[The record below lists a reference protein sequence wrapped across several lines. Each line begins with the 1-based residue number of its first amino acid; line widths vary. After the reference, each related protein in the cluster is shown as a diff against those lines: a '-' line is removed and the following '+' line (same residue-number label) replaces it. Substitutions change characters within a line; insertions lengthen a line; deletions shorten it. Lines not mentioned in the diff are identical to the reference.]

1 MKKILSLSMIIFIG
15 GMLFG
20 QSAKYT
26 KLINLAKQYE
36 AQKQYIFALGTYYD
50 AIEEDQINCTEAAE
64 AYEKLSS
71 LIASG
76 KPGNGNFGK
85 FELHDEWKK
94 VLLDAERYWAE
105 NPIIGIKIKNV
116 SQDSIDYNTKTANYK
131 IEYNYYFTEK
141 YKVIRNIIVS
151 GCEKAGSK
159 SWSDF
164 PELSDWPRTS
174 VLTVNDGSTDGIYKK
189 YKIPLLKDSETNY
202 HSPYFSTSVINF
214 KKYEAKS
221 WEELGFQSAI
231 IEQMEALEINFI
243 VNDVKFGVF
252 DRNNKLLFS
261 GTRQLVKK
269 SKDTYSYIIQ
279 KVPQNIIKLIDNNQ
293 VEIKLAGFYIQYG
306 VLAKKEIYIPSYN
319 SYNRS
324 SAKANFLKEVND
336 SLSDESLRSLVVKL
350 PDISIDINK
359 IENFE
364 KKNAYSV
371 AQEKQKAKK
380 DAIATINKLLND
392 ENYDQVLTQIEK
404 SKSNGVNLSIEDFG
418 LNNEELNKK
427 VLIKKMKIAYSN
439 KDYSRVE
446 NLIAYATSKGIK
458 VSTQDINIAS
468 EEFERVKKNAQKKA
482 YDDHKKSYS
491 KNVFEVRKNFEEK
504 YFVILP
510 KTNILMAKTELTDFS
525 INKPEVCKWITAI
538 ELCNFFSLMHGL
550 EEAYIINGD
559 EVIWN
564 KDANGYR
571 LPTEEEWIYA
581 AKGGKNSK
589 YSGGNGIDSV
599 AWYIK
604 NSNGV
609 VNTPSTK
616 DANKYGLY
624 DMTGNVRE
632 WCWNDKVEAGEG
644 FKVVKGGSF
653 KSDPKLCEINFSDAV
668 FKDSELDDVG
678 FRMCRNITEKDKEVI
693 GDACDPWNLMMNFS
707 SEKGMGYYEV
717 SQSLYESIVGS
728 NPSHYI
734 GKDKPVESVSWLDA
748 IKFCNAL
755 SKAAGLDE
763 VYLID
768 GEEIFWNKNA
778 KGFRLPTAIEW
789 YQAAS
794 GEEQYIYA
802 GSENLDEIA
811 WIKENSNGETHNRGE
826 KKPNKCGFYD
836 FNGNVKEWVWVEE
849 ELEKVGCM
857 GGSYCESKDS
867 SEFDIAVYKTEER
880 NNAYWNVGIRL
891 CRDI

>member
-1 MKKILSLSMIIFIG
+1 MKKILSLAMIIFIG

-26 KLINLAKQYE
+26 NLVNLAKQYE
-36 AQKQYIFALGTYYD
+36 DQKQYIFALGTYYD

-324 SAKANFLKEVND
+324 SATANFLKEVND
-336 SLSDESLRSLVVKL
+336 SLSDESLRSLVAKL
-350 PDISIDINK
+350 PDIAVNTDK
-359 IENFE
+359 
-364 KKNAYSV
+364 
-371 AQEKQKAKK
+371 
-380 DAIATINKLLND
+380 
-392 ENYDQVLTQIEK
+392 IEK
-404 SKSNGVNLSIEDFG
+404 SAKENVIEVSAKAR
-418 LNNEELNKK
+418 EELKLKNGYIEK
-427 VLIKKMKIAYSN
+427 IKKAFDSNDFKTVNSLLAEAKSKSINVVAEDLGVTEKEYYIREISYVINNYYKN
-439 KDYSRVE
+439 KDFENAHKALKTVFDNGYEKE
-446 NLIAYATSKGIK
+446 NLLLDT
-458 VSTQDINIAS
+458 AS
-468 EEFERVKKNAQKKA
+468 ITNTYKAEVQKLLKKNSVVEVSKLFEFANLIGIEKESIGWDEKVIEKALKAEIQEKYNNSDYKGTLAAIDYLTDGLGKTLVDLKLQKDLRERAQKK
-482 YDDHKKSYS
+482 YDDAEAKFAAYRKPIEEKFVEIPDLGILMSSVEVTQKFYLQIMKKDPSQNKEMADAILLYVPVS
-491 KNVFEVRKNFEEK
+491 GTRPVDSVSWNDAVAFCNELSIKAGLEPAYVINGKNV
-504 YFVILP
+504 
-510 KTNILMAKTELTDFS
+510 T
-525 INKPEVCKWITAI
+525 WIK
-538 ELCNFFSLMHGL
+538 S
-550 EEAYIINGD
+550 
-559 EVIWN
+559 
-564 KDANGYR
+564 ANGYR
-571 LPTEEEWIYA
+571 LPTASEWFTV
-581 AKGGKNSK
+581 AKAKTD
-589 YSGGNGIDSV
+589 YRFSGSNDLSSI
-599 AWYIK
+599 AWYNYNA
-604 NSNGV
+604 NS
-609 VNTPSTK
+609 STHEIGQK
-616 DANKYGLY
+616 KPNSYGLY
-624 DMTGNVRE
+624 DMNGNVWE
-632 WCWNDKVEAGEG
+632 WCWDVSKNGIHG
-644 FKVVKGGSF
+644 MMGGGYDDSDYKYFELVDDSF
-653 KSDPKLCEINFSDAV
+653 WVPKDNQGR
-668 FKDSELDDVG
+668 DDIG
-678 FRMCRNITEKDKEVI
+678 FRICRNKE
-693 GDACDPWNLMMNFS
+693 
-707 SEKGMGYYEV
+707 
-717 SQSLYESIVGS
+717 
-728 NPSHYI
+728 
-734 GKDKPVESVSWLDA
+734 
-748 IKFCNAL
+748 
-755 SKAAGLDE
+755 
-763 VYLID
+763 
-768 GEEIFWNKNA
+768 
-778 KGFRLPTAIEW
+778 
-789 YQAAS
+789 
-794 GEEQYIYA
+794 
-802 GSENLDEIA
+802 
-811 WIKENSNGETHNRGE
+811 
-826 KKPNKCGFYD
+826 
-836 FNGNVKEWVWVEE
+836 
-849 ELEKVGCM
+849 
-857 GGSYCESKDS
+857 
-867 SEFDIAVYKTEER
+867 
-880 NNAYWNVGIRL
+880 
-891 CRDI
+891 